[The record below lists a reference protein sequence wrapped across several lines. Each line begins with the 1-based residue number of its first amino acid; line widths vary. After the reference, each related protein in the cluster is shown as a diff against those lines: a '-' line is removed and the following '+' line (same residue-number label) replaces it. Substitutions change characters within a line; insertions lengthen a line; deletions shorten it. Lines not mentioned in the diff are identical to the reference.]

1 MAAIGPVLVIA
12 PFSLLA
18 LFVIWLPVQLV
29 WDVGYWWFA
38 GGYALAAVLLFV
50 RPIQAL
56 VLTPLFG
63 ARRPTAG
70 ELDRIAPIWRDLA
83 VANDLPPDRYIVRV
97 LPSDELNAFACGGHL
112 VVVTS
117 FALETL
123 PSRELAGVLAHELSH
138 HLGMHT
144 VGLTIGH
151 WLSLPVVAFAR
162 IGFWLQNVATA
173 ATDVFAKGSSGLT
186 ILGQLAAGILNV
198 LSLPFV
204 DRPLRRRRPRQR
216 RRPPLRAAG
225 RPPRRADGL
234 RAQPGPRPA
243 AGDQP
248 RRRPAPDRLAGPPG
262 GLAPAGADAGRP
274 HRRHAPPSV
283 TLTLAAMSPHRRGD
297 EERDQICGGDAE
309 VEAAAAAADVDGVV
323 ELAGL
328 VDDGRQLLALAE
340 RADAAEHVA
349 GDPLGHCRVAHLDP
363 LAPERR
369 HRRPSTTAGS

>member
-18 LFVIWLPVQLV
+18 LFVIWLPLRLV
-29 WDVGYWWFA
+29 WDVGFWWFA

-204 DRPLRRRRPRQR
+204 VALYAADALGNVVAHRSEFQADRRVVRMGYGRNLR
-216 RRPPLRAAG
+216 
-225 RPPRRADGL
+225 
-234 RAQPGPRPA
+234 PRPA
-243 AGDQP
+243 AGHQP
-248 RRRPAPDRLAGPPG
+248 RRRPAPDRLAGPPRRRRIPR
-262 GLAPAGADAGRP
+262 LARESARIDAMLRHPLALTSGQDSAALALSGPRTVVTQAGARRCPHLAVEHRIRSPGATPRSRP
-274 HRRHAPPSV
+274 
-283 TLTLAAMSPHRRGD
+283 
-297 EERDQICGGDAE
+297 
-309 VEAAAAAADVDGVV
+309 
-323 ELAGL
+323 
-328 VDDGRQLLALAE
+328 
-340 RADAAEHVA
+340 
-349 GDPLGHCRVAHLDP
+349 
-363 LAPERR
+363 
-369 HRRPSTTAGS
+369 RRPPLT